1 MTPDA
6 ALSPLAP
13 LLLALASLFPLALL
27 ALTLAAPGFRPRLA
41 ALLWLAP
48 LPGLAAALLAT
59 GGAVALPAPLAL
71 GLALDGPGALLLGSA
86 ALIWCAAGIAAPAWW
101 GERLRSLPCQAWWL
115 ATLAGSMTVFIA
127 ADLVT
132 FYLAFSLVSLAG
144 YGLVTRDGTPAALKA
159 GRVYFAL
166 AVTGEAFLLSGFVLL
181 ALGAGGETRIAA
193 IVAALPSAPLVTP
206 ALVLV
211 LLGVAAK
218 LGLGPLHLWMPPSYG
233 AAPYP
238 AAAVLSGAAVKA
250 GVIGLVR
257 FLPFGTPLETLGM
270 ALAVAGFFS
279 AFFGVAVGLT
289 QRHPKHVLAYSSISQ
304 MGVIAAVAGLS
315 LAAGRAAAPSE
326 IAFYGLHHVFAKGG
340 LFLALAALS
349 MNGGR
354 GRAALFWP
362 AAIVALGIAGLPLT
376 GGALAKLAIKDAL
389 GSGWPKTLGSLSA
402 VASTVLMLHF
412 LTLASVAR
420 SRDASAIAP
429 VAIRAAWW
437 GTALA
442 SLVLPWLLFPMVGGS
457 IAEALAPSS
466 LLELAWPVM
475 AGAALFALLRL
486 WRNRPSLP
494 PGDILAI
501 IRRGEPWLGRL
512 SNGVAAIEGFLTD
525 WTVAGA
531 VLLLLAIALAGA
543 ML

>member
-1 MTPDA
+1 
-6 ALSPLAP
+6 
-13 LLLALASLFPLALL
+13 
-27 ALTLAAPGFRPRLA
+27 
-41 ALLWLAP
+41 
-48 LPGLAAALLAT
+48 
-59 GGAVALPAPLAL
+59 
-71 GLALDGPGALLLGSA
+71 
-86 ALIWCAAGIAAPAWW
+86 
-101 GERLRSLPCQAWWL
+101 
-115 ATLAGSMTVFIA
+115 
-127 ADLVT
+127 
-132 FYLAFSLVSLAG
+132 
-144 YGLVTRDGTPAALKA
+144 
-159 GRVYFAL
+159 
-166 AVTGEAFLLSGFVLL
+166 
-181 ALGAGGETRIAA
+181 
-193 IVAALPSAPLVTP
+193 
-206 ALVLV
+206 
-211 LLGVAAK
+211 
-218 LGLGPLHLWMPPSYG
+218 MPPSYG

-257 FLPFGTPLETLGM
+257 FLPYATPTETLGI
-270 ALAVAGFFS
+270 ALAAAGFFS
-279 AFFGVAVGLT
+279 AFFGVAIGLT

-315 LAAGRAAAPSE
+315 LAAGRAAGPTE

-349 MNGGR
+349 MTGNR
-354 GRAALFWP
+354 GRAALLWP

-389 GSGWPKTLGSLSA
+389 GSGWAKTLGSLSA

-412 LTLASVAR
+412 LTLATVMR
-420 SRDASAIAP
+420 SRDASAVAP
-429 VAIRAAWW
+429 VALRAAWW

-442 SLVLPWLLFPMVGGS
+442 SLALPWLLFPSVGGS
-457 IAEALAPSS
+457 LAATVAPQALY
-466 LLELAWPVM
+466 ELGWPIL
-475 AGAALFALLRL
+475 AGGALFALLRL

-501 IRRGEPWLGRL
+501 IRTGEPWLARL

-531 VLLLLAIALAGA
+531 VLLLLALALAGA